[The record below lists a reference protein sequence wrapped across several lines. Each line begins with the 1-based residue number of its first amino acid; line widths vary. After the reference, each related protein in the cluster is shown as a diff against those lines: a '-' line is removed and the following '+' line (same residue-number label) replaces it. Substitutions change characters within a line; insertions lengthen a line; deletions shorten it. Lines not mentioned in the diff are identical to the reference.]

1 MSGIVIA
8 GGRVVDPAN
17 GVDATRDVFIRR
29 GKIVAVCKA
38 GGAGKTAAPADFETA
53 RRIDARGL
61 LVLPGLVDLCARGQ
75 GDAPLDSETRAA
87 VAGGITRMVC
97 PPDTTPVIDTP
108 AMVRMI
114 RGRAG
119 GGLARIHPLGALT
132 AHLAGERLTDMA
144 LLMDAGCV
152 GLSNGLRAV
161 ENTLVM
167 RRAMQYASTYDL
179 PVFVTPRDPWL
190 HGNGVVHEGEVST
203 RLGLPAIP
211 EAAETVGVAR
221 DLALMET
228 SGARAHFH
236 LLSSA
241 RAVEMLAEA
250 KARGLPVT
258 ASVAVHHL
266 HLNETHIGAFDARYK
281 VFPPLRTA
289 RDQRALVRGVE
300 TSVISAICS
309 DHQPRGADAKLAP
322 FAEAAPGIA
331 GLETLLPLTMR
342 LVGDGLPLATAVA
355 ALTAN
360 PAAIIGVDAGHL
372 SPGAAADVCLFDPAR
387 EWIPADDTIVSG
399 GKNTPWHGE
408 TLRGKVAAT
417 IVGGK
422 VVYREQGTEGG

>member
-1 MSGIVIA
+1 MTAGLVIQ
-8 GGRVVDPAN
+8 GGRVIDPAN
-17 GVDATRDVFIRR
+17 AIDAVRDVYISR
-29 GKIVAVCKA
+29 GKIAGIGRKPKA
-38 GGAGKTAAPADFETA
+38 FGAAQ
-53 RRIDARGL
+53 RIDAAGL
-61 LVLPGLVDLCARGQ
+61 LVLPGLIDLCARLREAGE
-75 GDAPLDSETRAA
+75 APLDSETRAA
-87 VAGGITRMVC
+87 AGGGITRMVC

-114 RGRAG
+114 QSRAG
-119 GGLARIHPLGALT
+119 AGGFARIHPLGALT
-132 AHLAGERLTDMA
+132 AGLGGERLTDMA

-190 HGNGVVHEGEVST
+190 HGNGVVHEGEIST

-300 TSVISAICS
+300 DGIISAICS
-309 DHQPRGADAKLAP
+309 DHQPHGADAKLAP

-342 LVGDGLPLATAVA
+342 LVDDGALPLPTAVA

-360 PAAIIGVDAGHL
+360 PAAIIGIDAGHL
-372 SPGAAADVCLFDPAR
+372 GVGAAADLCLFDPRR
-387 EWIPADDTIVSG
+387 EWTPGADTLLSS
-399 GKNTPWHGE
+399 GKNTPWCGQP
-408 TLRGKVAAT
+408 LRGKVT
-417 IVGGK
+417 LTLVGGK
-422 VVYREQGTEGG
+422 AAYRDPASGG